1 MAKYQDLTGYVDSYL
16 GKLTPEQMAV
26 INDFLNHPSGFE
38 PVQREQMA
46 AAARIIRNQL
56 GIQTDAGAGNFLN
69 LVRNVRKNGGA
80 DIDPG
85 TFKEQIGGREEY
97 QTDDEFINAYLK
109 ANGLEGDP
117 NRATQNQTQQP
128 QQMGPGDELAGQIQ
142 AFINSMMGPVGPGDA
157 TYDTIM
163 RSATNAAQAY
173 GGKAGLNARSSLG
186 NTAAGSLATAG
197 VAAYEQ
203 QRRELGLQGMNALS
217 NRDIQLGQLQQQWVA
232 MQNGIAEQKASAE
245 QAQRTATGQV
255 VGGVIG
261 AIPGIIAAPYTGGA
275 SLGLIG
281 AGSAIGGGWAGSTTS
296 APKYQTNYSGPK
308 GRNPYTG
315 F

>member
-1 MAKYQDLTGYVDSYL
+1 MVDPKEWAQAYNYFSSKFKSRDDLSKFFEEVQKDMNIPDWRGWAAIGNMSEDEIKLFADMVRWQS
-16 GKLTPEQMAV
+16 GKGGP
-26 INDFLNHPSGFE
+26 
-38 PVQREQMA
+38 
-46 AAARIIRNQL
+46 L
-56 GIQTDAGAGNFLN
+56 GIQEEAINKWRELSAAEAGPTSAL
-69 LVRNVRKNGGA
+69 
-80 DIDPG
+80 DTP
-85 TFKEQIGGREEY
+85 
-97 QTDDEFINAYLK
+97 
-109 ANGLEGDP
+109 EG
-117 NRATQNQTQQP
+117 Q
-128 QQMGPGDELAGQIQ
+128 GISSQIQ

-281 AGSAIGGGWAGSTTS
+281 AGSAIGGGWAGSTSS

>member
-1 MAKYQDLTGYVDSYL
+1 MATYADLRNALDGLISRGGLDSRQVAAIHAALRQGGNWSSPEAKDAFARL
-16 GKLTPEQMAV
+16 GIDLNTDEGQSMAATMQQAYRLVVTNDENAVIGKEGNWDMFAQSAIQKFSGQQAPGGGQQAPTSALDTPEGQ
-26 INDFLNHPSGFE
+26 
-38 PVQREQMA
+38 
-46 AAARIIRNQL
+46 
-56 GIQTDAGAGNFLN
+56 GISS
-69 LVRNVRKNGGA
+69 
-80 DIDPG
+80 
-85 TFKEQIGGREEY
+85 
-97 QTDDEFINAYLK
+97 
-109 ANGLEGDP
+109 
-117 NRATQNQTQQP
+117 
-128 QQMGPGDELAGQIQ
+128 QIQ

-203 QRRELGLQGMNALS
+203 QRRELGLQGMNTLA
-217 NRDIQLGQLQQQWVA
+217 NYDIQLGQLQQQWTA

-281 AGSAIGGGWAGSTTS
+281 AGSAIGGGVAGSTMG